1 MELTFIFVKVEGN
14 DKMKKAIGELSLSI
28 ITILFFIILSV
39 FGDNILESFTI
50 KIKNFG
56 NLNQNAKSSSNLG
69 NYSFGADSG
78 NKSNLQFNDVELL
91 DNNSFGRIDLD
102 FFESALPYHVNIQVD
117 SMDDLSSSQK
127 KKLKRK
133 TEKNLS
139 LMQHKKAFSCQ
150 KKCDDITG
158 LIPKSNQLQFEYYHT
173 NKYYIVNVTSD
184 DNYFSFF
191 YRKMNSG
198 FELFSLSNNKESSSE
213 KRDSDMA
220 VSETE
225 KFNVNYNY
233 GEDYLSKAE
242 VSNRNF
248 SSNDK
253 IANKIYK
260 ENINNILK
268 LNTYNEQTIVAS
280 ATGFFLVPG
289 LVVTSWSYVKSSLE
303 SGQFIS
309 VVSDTNVNYD
319 VEGIVDVNREAD
331 VAILKLTSL
340 VGDYAEF
347 ETSSLNEEV
356 LMLGTFGGFGISGQV
371 GMVLSTGEKQVNLL
385 HVCKENFGSPLY
397 NSSGNVVGMITS
409 DSTRDNLSISI
420 SEKILKQ
427 YQLYYKK
434 YSFSE
439 INSLSF
445 SLSRKKYFVY
455 DLTVENSSIHVLQS
469 DLKEYNYFVQ
479 LFSSRVIRAESA
491 NNSIILRYKFDEGN
505 TNQFLNYFT
514 KNLEKNNYKMKFDSD
529 YKKVYFDKKYKVSL
543 ILNFNY
549 IIVIIERM

>member
-1 MELTFIFVKVEGN
+1 
-14 DKMKKAIGELSLSI
+14 MKKAIGELSLSI

-479 LFSSRVIRAESA
+479 LLSSQVIRAESA

>member
-1 MELTFIFVKVEGN
+1 
-14 DKMKKAIGELSLSI
+14 MKKAIGELSLSI